1 VGEVREKV
9 RGATVHKRGRKYKHD
24 RLYLQSIN
32 SIKHHYRRHL
42 GFWFFIVPSS
52 MGRKQAGISK
62 KDNAF
67 AVIGNLATYTTLNN
81 HNDNASVCN
90 TERRKD

>member
-1 VGEVREKV
+1 
-9 RGATVHKRGRKYKHD
+9 
-24 RLYLQSIN
+24 
-32 SIKHHYRRHL
+32 
-42 GFWFFIVPSS
+42 